1 MYYNGMDYMRNHH
14 YQQGAMQHQMVML
27 YDPYVVEALKSVMGK
42 ELVVETSRGSIRG
55 ELTDVK
61 PDHIVLSTNDTS
73 FFIRIQEI
81 IWIMP

>member
-14 YQQGAMQHQMVML
+14 YQQGGMQHQMFML
-27 YDPYVVEALKSVMGK
+27 YDPYVVEALKSLMGK
-42 ELVVETSRGSIRG
+42 ELIVETSRGSIRG